1 MVRAFTIILLVT
13 LIIWVLE
20 TYDFRFFPADS
31 PGSSMLYVIAGKI
44 APFFAPL
51 GFDSTPTVSALLA
64 GFSAKETIIS
74 TLTVAISGSDLSLN
88 DSLQMLLTTPA
99 AISFLVFILLY
110 TPCAAAVAVMH
121 RELGIRGGFF
131 LIVAFQTVL
140 AWSISFIVYRLALL
154 FGQSVPL
161 FLVALIGLVALI
173 AISLKLI
180 NFGIRR
186 RNAL

>member
-1 MVRAFTIILLVT
+1 MCIR
-13 LIIWVLE
+13 
-20 TYDFRFFPADS
+20 DS
-31 PGSSMLYVIAGKI
+31 
-44 APFFAPL
+44 
-51 GFDSTPTVSALLA
+51 
-64 GFSAKETIIS
+64 
-74 TLTVAISGSDLSLN
+74 
-88 DSLQMLLTTPA
+88 
-99 AISFLVFILLY
+99 LY

-140 AWSISFIVYRLALL
+140 AWSISFIVYQLALL